1 MKKKQERIDRDEKMK
16 KLVRRNWILAA
27 VSLMLAI
34 LAYVIFR

>member
-1 MKKKQERIDRDEKMK
+1 MKRKQERIDRDEKMK

-34 LAYVIFR
+34 LAYVFFQ